1 MKKIY
6 VWIIL
11 VALALTATACGAF
24 GPPNDGIA
32 DLPRPGNSSNL
43 TILSE
48 GMLTFDTDM
57 NLKDMD
63 AFYKDMLTKKGY
75 TERKNLSM
83 LTEAELGLVFDGHA
97 SGQAI
102 IVQGGLIQ
110 DYYTITL
117 RLRDIGKP

>member
-11 VALALTATACGAF
+11 MVLALTATACGAF
-24 GPPNDGIA
+24 GPPNDVIA

-43 TILSE
+43 TKLSD

-57 NLKDMD
+57 NLKDMQ

-75 TERKNLSM
+75 TERTNLSM
-83 LTEAELGLVFDGHA
+83 LTDAELGLVFDGHA
-97 SGQAI
+97 SGKAI
-102 IVQGGLIQ
+102 IVQGGLIE

-117 RLRDIGKP
+117 RLRDIGK